1 MFLSADQFQLVWA
14 EEGEFLAEVVVQDP
28 AGQSGV
34 ETQDLHP
41 VIFIKCVGWVL
52 DDGFDR
58 AFAVEVIFKNI
69 HFVLTARIEYTLARG
84 AMSIALIYSPSIGIK
99 CGRSLNKTNSWRK
112 DSITFTSKI
121 VPNPAQTRNVMLQS
135 PWNMDK
141 KDAAK
146 FSAHS
151 AGSGSA
157 GFASNKR
164 KAISISKR
172 IQITGVMRGTFSR

>member
-1 MFLSADQFQLVWA
+1 MTKQCWRNMRHKV
-14 EEGEFLAEVVVQDP
+14 
-28 AGQSGV
+28 
-34 ETQDLHP
+34 
-41 VIFIKCVGWVL
+41 FITPLIKWMICVGAPCL
-52 DDGFDR
+52 L
-58 AFAVEVIFKNI
+58 VELLQLLRKTKTQANVSTVNI

-172 IQITGVMRGTFSR
+172 IQITGVMRDTFSR